1 MADILNIEGL
11 EVDVEN
17 THETADQITI
27 RAKRRPEG
35 REMCPHCGGSIL
47 APHGTRLVHYR
58 DIPTRGKPVTVE
70 WERQRFIC
78 LNPDCRKTSAD
89 EHPDLHSKRL
99 MTRRL
104 FDYIGQRSLTKTF
117 KSVADDIGVDEK
129 TVRNVFDDWTAEQ
142 MVRYGNIKTPRI
154 LGLDEVH
161 LLRKPRGILT
171 NIGERTMIDL
181 LPKRTQAVVAKR
193 IAAMPDRE
201 NIEVVAMDM
210 WKPYRDV
217 VQALIPHADIVV
229 DKWHVV
235 KYANEG
241 MESIRK
247 DIRKEL
253 SPKRRRR
260 LLNDRFLLLKR
271 SHKLKPHEQMLLEA
285 WTNEFPLLGASY
297 AAKEAF
303 FGIYEAG
310 SEEEARALYMEWQHS
325 LTPEM
330 KKAFQPLITAVGNWH
345 GPIFNYFRYPNRITN
360 AYTEALNG
368 LVKIANRNGRGYSFE
383 VLRARM
389 LIQYGYALKDEG
401 YPPAAVYSLNPGEEE
416 PPFVGVHISTLVK
429 LMEEEVSH
437 DHSTELSG

>member
-1 MADILNIEGL
+1 MTDILNIERL
-11 EVDVEN
+11 EVDTDH
-17 THETADQITI
+17 THETSDRITI
-27 RAKRRPEG
+27 RVKRRAEG
-35 REMCPHCGGSIL
+35 RQACPHCGGSLL
-47 APHGTRLVHYR
+47 APHGTRLVRFR
-58 DIPTRGKPVTVE
+58 DIPTRGKPVSVE

-78 LNPDCRKTSAD
+78 LNVDCRKTCAD

-104 FDYIGQRSLTKTF
+104 FDHIGQRSLTRTF
-117 KSVADDIGVDEK
+117 KTVAEDIGVDEK
-129 TVRNVFDDWTAEQ
+129 TVRNVFEDWSAEKMTQ
-142 MVRYGNIKTPRI
+142 YGRVKTPRI

-161 LLRKPRGILT
+161 LLHRARGILT

-181 LPKRTQAVVAKR
+181 LPKRTQVVVAHR
-193 IAAMPDRE
+193 IAAMPHRE

-217 VQALIPHADIVV
+217 AEALIPHADVVV

-241 MESIRK
+241 LEGIRK
-247 DIRKEL
+247 AFRKDL
-253 SPKRRRR
+253 SAKRRRR

-271 SHKLKPHEQMLLEA
+271 KGKLKPNEQMILEA
-285 WTNEFPLLGASY
+285 WTNEFPALGAAY
-297 AAKEAF
+297 QAKESF
-303 FGIYEAG
+303 YEIYDADDEQT
-310 SEEEARALYMEWQHS
+310 ARGLYMDWQRS
-325 LTPEM
+325 LTTEM
-330 KKAFQPLITAVGNWH
+330 KQAFQPLITAMGNWH
-345 GPIFNYFRYPNRITN
+345 GPIFNYFRHPNRVTN

-401 YPPAAVYSLNPGEEE
+401 YPPAAVYSLNPDEEE
-416 PPFVGVHISTLVK
+416 PPFVGVHIPTLIR
-429 LMEEEVSH
+429 LMEEEADQDS
-437 DHSTELSG
+437 STGYSG